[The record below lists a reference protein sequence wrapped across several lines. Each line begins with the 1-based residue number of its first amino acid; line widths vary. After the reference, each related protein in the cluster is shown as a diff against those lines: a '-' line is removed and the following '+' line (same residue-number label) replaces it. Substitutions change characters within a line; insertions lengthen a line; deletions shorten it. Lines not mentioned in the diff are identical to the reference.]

1 MLATADVIKV
11 CRTPIDLA
19 DKQIESPLKG
29 DDTRSWLPPFAPLS
43 TDSTVPRPDLPPE
56 SAYFLQANR
65 NKRS

>member
-1 MLATADVIKV
+1 MIATADVIKV
-11 CRTPIDLA
+11 YCRVFGFTNG
-19 DKQIESPLKG
+19 QIESPLKG